1 MLSENKDMLFLLQF
15 VSANIIYLLQSV
27 LILFGT
33 KMKVMGR
40 AIVHMD
46 LDTFFVS
53 CERLTDSRLN
63 GIPLIIGGGE
73 RGVVASCSYEAR
85 TFGVRSAM
93 PIKMALRLCP
103 QAKVMKG
110 DMELYSRLSHA
121 VTEVI
126 EEKAPVVEKASIDE
140 FYLDITGMDKFYG
153 SYTWTNELAQSI
165 TKETGLPISFA
176 LSVNKTVS
184 KIATGEGKPKGN
196 LEIPEDM
203 VRPFLNPL
211 SIKKIPMVG
220 DVTFQ
225 LLSRIGVRNIQTL
238 SEMPAEVLQQMI
250 GKNGIELWKKANGID
265 NNPVEPYT
273 ERKSIS
279 TEHTFSQD
287 TIDLGELKNVLQ
299 GMVEKLAFQLRSEEW
314 LTSTVVVKIRYANF
328 DTETKQCKVQYT
340 SADHILIK
348 NVTELFNKLFQRR
361 MRLRLIGIRFS
372 GLVRGT
378 YQINMFDDTEEMLSL
393 YQAMDRMK
401 TRYGFDAVMRGGGA
415 ILKPN
420 NKAEILKRKK

>member
-1 MLSENKDMLFLLQF
+1 M
-15 VSANIIYLLQSV
+15 A
-27 LILFGT
+27 
-33 KMKVMGR
+33 R

-53 CERLTDSRLN
+53 CERLTNSKLN
-63 GIPLIIGGGE
+63 GLPLIIGGGE

-110 DMELYSRLSHA
+110 DMELYSKLSHD
-121 VTEVI
+121 VTQVI
-126 EEKAPVVEKASIDE
+126 EEKAPIVEKASIDE

-153 SYTWTNELAQSI
+153 CYQWTNELAQSV

-184 KIATGEGKPKGN
+184 KIGTGESKPVGR
-196 LEIPEDM
+196 LEIPESM
-203 VRPFLNPL
+203 VQPFLNPL
-211 SIKKIPMVG
+211 SIQKIPMVG

-225 LLSRIGVRNIQTL
+225 LLSRIGIRNIQTL
-238 SEMPAEVLQQMI
+238 SEMPAEVLQRMI
-250 GKNGIELWKKANGID
+250 GKNGLELWKKANGID

-279 TEHTFSQD
+279 TEHTFLQD
-287 TIDLGELKNVLQ
+287 TIDIKNLKSILI

-314 LTSTVVVKIRYANF
+314 LTSTVVIKIRYANF
-328 DTETKQCKVQYT
+328 DTETKQAKIAYT
-340 SADHILIK
+340 SADHTLTRA
-348 NVTELFNKLFQRR
+348 VTDLFDKLYQRR
-361 MRLRLIGIRFS
+361 MRLRLVGIRFS

-378 YQINMFDDTEEMLSL
+378 YQINLFEDTEEMLSL
-393 YQAMDRMK
+393 YQAMDKMK
-401 TRYGFDAVMRGGGA
+401 RRYGFDAINRCAGA
-415 ILKPN
+415 NLKTKQKDVP
-420 NKAEILKRKK
+420 